1 MQEMTMIVK
10 HITCKKIRSQFLKKG
25 KKEFYS
31 NLNTNVMTENRT
43 FWKTVELYLAHK
55 TNKTSILTLIEEEQV
70 ISQNH

>member
-1 MQEMTMIVK
+1 
-10 HITCKKIRSQFLKKG
+10 
-25 KKEFYS
+25 
-31 NLNTNVMTENRT
+31 MTENRT